1 MKRLL
6 LVAALGAGLF
16 ASVSPASACEFRQ
29 CAWGQIICST
39 VTCPRYCETVPVAD
53 RQVCVIR

>member
-6 LVAALGAGLF
+6 LAGALGAGLL
-16 ASVSPASACEFRQ
+16 ATSTPANACEFRK

-39 VTCPRYCETVPVAD
+39 VTCPRYCQTVPVVG
-53 RQVCVIR
+53 RQVCVIN

>member
-6 LVAALGAGLF
+6 LTAALGAGMF
-16 ASVSPASACEFRQ
+16 ATVTPADACEFRQ

-39 VTCPRYCETVPVAD
+39 VTCPRYCRTVPVAN
-53 RQVCVIR
+53 RTICVIN